1 MSHILSP
8 FSGQLKSVME
18 HVLEF
23 AVCELTKIV
32 EDSFDD
38 LLSEFTKN
46 EWENQILK
54 EQLQDKNI
62 VEDSD
67 VLAVETEDRENDSPS
82 SSKAEKQESKG
93 LQDQSH
99 KKEWEKEKNE
109 TTNGTK
115 SFIVY

>member
-1 MSHILSP
+1 
-8 FSGQLKSVME
+8 ME

-23 AVCELTKIV
+23 AVSELTKIV

-38 LLSEFTKN
+38 LLSEFTKK

-67 VLAVETEDRENDSPS
+67 VLAVETEDCENDSASPS

-99 KKEWEKEKNE
+99 KEWEKEKNE

-115 SFIVY
+115 CLLSIRW